1 MSLNKRNIM
10 RKIAMEIKKNQL
22 DISKLKTLLLQID
35 LYHIDPNTRIYKGR
49 TLLHY
54 AVLGNNTDIV
64 LSLCKNGVNVN
75 LCDDTY
81 NTPLHF
87 AIGLNSYHMVETL
100 LQVEGIDLN
109 ALGEFDQTP
118 LHRAVIM
125 GNLKIIK
132 LLIENGADPYMVDE
146 KNESPLDYAKDE
158 DNQMII
164 KYLDEKIIKEG
175 ESIC

>member
-1 MSLNKRNIM
+1 
-10 RKIAMEIKKNQL
+10 
-22 DISKLKTLLLQID
+22 
-35 LYHIDPNTRIYKGR
+35 
-49 TLLHY
+49 
-54 AVLGNNTDIV
+54 
-64 LSLCKNGVNVN
+64 
-75 LCDDTY
+75 
-81 NTPLHF
+81 
-87 AIGLNSYHMVETL
+87 MVETL

>member
-1 MSLNKRNIM
+1 MGINKRNIM

-22 DISKLKTLLLQID
+22 PQDMQEALLKQID
-35 LYHIDPNTRIYKGR
+35 LYHINPNTRIYKGR

-54 AVLGNNTDIV
+54 AILGDNIEIV
-64 LSLCKNGVNVN
+64 NSLCNFGVNIN
-75 LCDDTY
+75 LCDDNY

-87 AIGLNSYHMVETL
+87 AIIQNSYKMIETL
-100 LQVEGIDLN
+100 LKIKNIDYN

-118 LHRAVIM
+118 LHKAVVI

-132 LLIENGADPYMVDE
+132 LLIEMGADPFMVDE

-158 DNQMII
+158 NNEVII
-164 KYLDEKIIKEG
+164 KYLNEQIKQN
-175 ESIC
+175 